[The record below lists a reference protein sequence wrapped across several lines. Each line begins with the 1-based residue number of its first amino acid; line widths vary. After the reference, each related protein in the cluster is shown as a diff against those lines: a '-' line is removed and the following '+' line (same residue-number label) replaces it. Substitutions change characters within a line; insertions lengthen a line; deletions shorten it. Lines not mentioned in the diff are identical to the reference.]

1 MKATLEIE
9 RVGVVRSCFGEKFG
23 TPRQPGLCPS
33 AWGELVYDEAFRRE
47 EMVREGIGPMP
58 RHKAVIDEVHHFDWH
73 ATLLHAF
80 GLDHNKLNYKRN
92 GLAASLTDNQ
102 GAKVVSQLLA

>member
-47 EMVREGIGPMP
+47 EMVR
-58 RHKAVIDEVHHFDWH
+58 
-73 ATLLHAF
+73 
-80 GLDHNKLNYKRN
+80 GLDGFSHLWLVFGMLAGMICWYE
-92 GLAASLTDNQ
+92 GLLGRPGQSRATAR
-102 GAKVVSQLLA
+102 GF